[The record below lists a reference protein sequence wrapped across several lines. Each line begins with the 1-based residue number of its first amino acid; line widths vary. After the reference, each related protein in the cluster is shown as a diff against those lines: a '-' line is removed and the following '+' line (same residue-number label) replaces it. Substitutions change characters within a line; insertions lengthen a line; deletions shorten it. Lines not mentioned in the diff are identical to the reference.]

1 MLFADR
7 LVALLWQGLWS
18 HYYGGVVGAMRTNW
32 FYVVHVSCEMVFEIF
47 IGIQNPKS
55 KLYI

>member
-1 MLFADR
+1 MAEVV
-7 LVALLWQGLWS
+7 VALLWRGC
-18 HYYGGVVGAMRTNW
+18 GAMRTNW
-32 FYVVHVSCEMVFEIF
+32 FYVVHVSCEMVFENF

>member
-18 HYYGGVVGAMRTNW
+18 HYYGGGCGAM
-32 FYVVHVSCEMVFEIF
+32 EISHLKQQEQ
-47 IGIQNPKS
+47 IGFMWCMLVEKCYLKI
-55 KLYI
+55 L